1 MITWSAPV
9 IIKTTFYFPQSHL
22 WGSKKEAIKT
32 PLLPKNN
39 EADYQ
44 ESQAVFKLVMRFM
57 NDTNLNGKKE
67 MALGNYIVN
76 KGIVNEKLRDEIYCQ
91 ICNQTWKNDDEAAVA
106 RGWILMA
113 NCLSA
118 FPPSSVLFKY
128 LLK

>member
-1 MITWSAPV
+1 
-9 IIKTTFYFPQSHL
+9 
-22 WGSKKEAIKT
+22 
-32 PLLPKNN
+32 
-39 EADYQ
+39 
-44 ESQAVFKLVMRFM
+44 MRFM